1 MKAVLCL
8 IFCLIASLAS
18 ASEVQRHGLG
28 FEHWVADTFFGG
40 YRPSGPTDKWDIPAA
55 ANKNHGNIPVNPK
68 ATQYGEPMLLGDALR
83 QYDID
88 EPFLLMAGFW
98 EQDGRD
104 KKFVQSLVA
113 RIEPAQWRKLWAP
126 VTRQDLEAMDRL
138 VKDTSRPMAAVR
150 KEVLRRKN
158 LPPFSEAVIQLNPK
172 IDRSQRRLQCSISY
186 VRLFKHLAPGID
198 RRAKVGTEVFGR
210 RIPPIAG
217 SARRQLGPVLP

>member
-104 KKFVQSLVA
+104 KKFVQSV
-113 RIEPAQWRKLWAP
+113 
-126 VTRQDLEAMDRL
+126 VTRIDC
-138 VKDTSRPMAAVR
+138 SAAF
-150 KEVLRRKN
+150 LTCGCSNTWRRERIAGRRRAPK
-158 LPPFSEAVIQLNPK
+158 FSAG
-172 IDRSQRRLQCSISY
+172 RFRRLPVRRGGSWGRSY
-186 VRLFKHLAPGID
+186 RDDLMMPRTMA
-198 RRAKVGTEVFGR
+198 
-210 RIPPIAG
+210 
-217 SARRQLGPVLP
+217 SARR